1 LAERTGRAR
10 IYDEGTG
17 FMNDPSGGL
26 LARLRENERLRKL
39 SGGRP
44 ELIIFG
50 APVAAIIIIAAVA
63 VAVAMSGG
71 GSGGDSQA
79 KGKTPTDPA
88 GTLTTAAGSPTAG
101 ASAGLKTPIVVS
113 PGDLLTPADLAARG
127 RGTPGRGEFGGT
139 HLVIPKIGVDAPFTV
154 KEVGTDGQMPNPNGP
169 EDVAYYD
176 FAQWNDL
183 GGTPG
188 KGGNVV
194 LAGHVDYIRY
204 GPAVFWRL
212 HELEV
217 GDTIEIQMADGTSA
231 TYKVEFNKQIDASA
245 ADWTP
250 IVEATA
256 DESITL
262 ITCGGEF
269 SAGHYNNRQIIW
281 GRRV

>member
-1 LAERTGRAR
+1 M
-10 IYDEGTG
+10 D
-17 FMNDPSGGL
+17 NPSGGL
-26 LARLRENERLRKL
+26 LARLRENETLRKL
-39 SGGRP
+39 SGGHP

-50 APVAAIIIIAAVA
+50 APVAVIIVTAVI
-63 VAVAMSGG
+63 VAVAMAGG

-79 KGKTPTDPA
+79 KGKTSTAAA
-88 GTLTTAAGSPTAG
+88 GTPATVASPTAG
-101 ASAGLKTPIVVS
+101 ANAGLKTPIVVS
-113 PGDLLTPADLAARG
+113 PGDVLTAADLAARG
-127 RGTPGRGEFGGT
+127 RGTPGRGDFSGT
-139 HLVIPKIGVDAPFTV
+139 HLVIPKISVNAPFTV
-154 KEVGTDGQMPNPNGP
+154 KQVGTDGQMPNPNGP

-176 FAQWNDL
+176 FSQWNDL

-212 HELEV
+212 HELEA
-217 GDTIEIQMADGTSA
+217 GDTIEIQMGNGTSA
-231 TYKVEFNKQIDASA
+231 TYKVEFNKQIEASA